1 MSCSTNEKPYPKAM
15 IQAEEC
21 ITAHPDSALA
31 YLATLKEE
39 IKNEP
44 KETQMYYNLLTIKAQ
59 DKAYMPHTSDSL
71 IKITTDFY
79 ENYGDSDKLM
89 EAYYY
94 LGSTYRDMND
104 APQAL
109 KAYQD
114 AVDIG
119 KNSKK
124 HDVIGQTYGQIG
136 KLLSYQGLYDASI
149 IANQK
154 ALYCCKLEKNRPQI
168 SLAKR
173 NIARMYT
180 SKGILDSALVYYQE
194 AYEEAQSFN
203 NKEIIENILGEI
215 GCLYYDIGKLDSAKT
230 ILQKLATKEKA
241 PTNVI
246 LNLGLVFQHIG
257 QADAAQYY
265 LHKVIESDDIYKKEI
280 AYRHLAAIEA
290 SKNNYQKALEYE
302 YNCLYL
308 KDSIDIITQ
317 TETIG
322 KIQALY
328 NYQHI
333 EKEKD
338 KLSIEYENKR
348 ALVYQLF
355 LILISVIAISFF
367 IIVFSRKKKQII
379 IEQERKLRQLKEKQY
394 TESLEYIE
402 DNKRKQK
409 ILETQLYEIEEE
421 KDSLSKQLI
430 ETQKELLELSNQQ
443 VIVARNK
450 KNLLESSFKQSRI
463 YLLFHKSNDETIKIT
478 EEDWNDLHLEIDK
491 TYHNFTDKL
500 YTLYPQLS
508 LVELRICYLIKI
520 SMQVKD
526 IARLLNRSK
535 SAISIARTRL
545 YKKIHGSEGSVEM
558 MDKFIIDL

>member
-1 MSCSTNEKPYPKAM
+1 MSCSINEKPYPKAM

-59 DKAYMPHTSDSL
+59 DKAYIYHTSDSL
-71 IKITTDFY
+71 IKITTEFY

-114 AVDIG
+114 AVEIG
-119 KNSKK
+119 KNSKR
-124 HDVIGQTYGQIG
+124 HEILAQIHGQMG
-136 KLLSYQGLYDASI
+136 KLFAYQGLYDESI
-149 IANQK
+149 KANQN
-154 ALYCCKLEKNRPQI
+154 ALQYSLLEESRSQI
-168 SLAKR
+168 PLAKR
-173 NIARMYT
+173 NIARMYA
-180 SKGILDSALVYYQE
+180 SKEKTDSALIYYKE
-194 AYEEAQSFN
+194 AYKTAL
-203 NKEIIENILGEI
+203 EIKDEGIMENILGEI
-215 GCLYYDIGKLDSAKT
+215 GCLYYDMGKIDSSK
-230 ILQKLATKEKA
+230 IMLQKVLANKKN
-241 PTNVI
+241 PTNAL
-246 LNLGLVFQHIG
+246 LNLGIIHQHFN
-257 QADAAQYY
+257 QTDSAEYY
-265 LHKVIESDDIYKKEI
+265 LNKTIELGDIYKQRT
-280 AYRHLAAIEA
+280 AYKYLAKIEA
-290 SKNNYQKALEYE
+290 YKKNYQKALKYAFK
-302 YNCLYL
+302 CLEL
-308 KDSIDIITQ
+308 RDSVEIMTK
-317 TETIG
+317 TEAIG

-328 NYQHI
+328 NYQNI
-333 EKEKD
+333 EKD
-338 KLSIEYENKR
+338 KDKLLLKYESKR
-348 ALVYQLF
+348 AQVYQLF
-355 LILISVIAISFF
+355 FILTSVIAGSFF

-409 ILETQLYEIEEE
+409 ILESQLYEIEEE

-443 VIVARNK
+443 VIVARNE

-463 YLLFHKSNDETIKIT
+463 YLLFHKSDDETIKIT
-478 EEDWNDLHLEIDK
+478 EENWNELQMEIDK

-545 YKKIHGSEGSVEM
+545 YKKIHGTEGSVEM